1 MKVRRFIFSVA
12 GDTLAYQ
19 PSEERRELYLDVHR
33 TMEKSFEKLAD
44 RAGPNAPLCVIAH
57 SMGSVVA
64 HNYLYDMQHRE
75 EDDLPDPET
84 CLERGETL
92 AFLCTYGSPLAIW
105 RLRFGDAYKAI
116 HFPGKALDTFHPSYD
131 PKWLNI
137 YDVDDV
143 IAYPISK
150 LTERYEELAEAGY
163 LEDRKLNVGTWY
175 KSWNLMS
182 HKGDL
187 RDEDSLDYLTDHIA
201 DIWQSAY
208 G

>member
-1 MKVRRFIFSVA
+1 MNHMKMQRFIFSVA

-75 EDDLPDPET
+75 EDYLPDPET
-84 CLERGETL
+84 CLERGETM

-105 RLRFGDAYKAI
+105 RLRFSDAYKAI
-116 HFPGKALDTFHPSYD
+116 HFPARLSTRSIRATIRSGSTF
-131 PKWLNI
+131 
-137 YDVDDV
+137 
-143 IAYPISK
+143 
-150 LTERYEELAEAGY
+150 TM
-163 LEDRKLNVGTWY
+163 
-175 KSWNLMS
+175 LM
-182 HKGDL
+182 
-187 RDEDSLDYLTDHIA
+187 T
-201 DIWQSAY
+201 
-208 G
+208 